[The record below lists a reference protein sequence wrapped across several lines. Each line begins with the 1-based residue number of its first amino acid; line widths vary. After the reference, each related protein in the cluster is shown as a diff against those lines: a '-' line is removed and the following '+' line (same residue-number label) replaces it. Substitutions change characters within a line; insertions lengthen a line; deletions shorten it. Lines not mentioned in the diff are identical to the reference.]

1 MSIFFF
7 LQLFGKKKSGGKD
20 SKKAW
25 AVAVCA
31 PPDGHFCVHSGVN
44 KAGHWVTRAA
54 LPSSPPALRTEA
66 DLPYLLSDIS
76 TWQRDYSI
84 YHLITEFITG

>member
-44 KAGHWVTRAA
+44 KAGH
-54 LPSSPPALRTEA
+54 
-66 DLPYLLSDIS
+66 
-76 TWQRDYSI
+76 
-84 YHLITEFITG
+84 